1 MSFWVLIIPFKKQLG
16 TFGTKSM
23 FIVRRYVMMDSFV
36 ALTKLGWES
45 LIQNTIL
52 GLTISSRDSL
62 QILGMNL
69 PRGSPLLESK
79 Q

>member
-1 MSFWVLIIPFKKQLG
+1 
-16 TFGTKSM
+16 
-23 FIVRRYVMMDSFV
+23 MMDSFV

-45 LIQNTIL
+45 LIQNTTL